1 MRMSRRAGIYGAGAK
16 DLYLFNGGAVP
27 GYTWTGSSTSYANTT
42 ISTYLSAT
50 ASIGQGQVY
59 GDAHASLSISVDVT
73 DYSKAWF
80 TVEQKGSEARI
91 TVDGSSVP
99 FSVGD
104 VSYDISGMTGTKEIR
119 LDSGSV
125 SKTVPDGSVSST
137 IRVTKVWLSK

>member
-42 ISTYLSAT
+42 ISTYLSAS
-50 ASIGQGQVY
+50 ASIGQGEVY
-59 GDAHASLSISVDVT
+59 ENARARLTISADLT
-73 DYSKAWF
+73 DYSMAWF

-91 TVDGSSVP
+91 TVGGSSVP
-99 FSVGD
+99 ISVGD
-104 VSYDISGMTGTKEIR
+104 VSYDISGMTGSKQIV

-125 SKTVPDGSVSST
+125 SKTVPEGSVSSS
-137 IRVTKVWLSK
+137 IKVTKVWLSK

>member
-16 DLYLFNGGAVP
+16 DMYLFNGGAVP
-27 GYTWTGSSTSYANTT
+27 GYTWSEHSTSYASTT
-42 ISTYLSAT
+42 ISTYLEAS
-50 ASIGQGQVY
+50 ASIGQGEVY
-59 GDAHASLSISVDVT
+59 SNARAYLTISADLT

-80 TVEQKGSEARI
+80 TVEQKNSGARI

-99 FSVGD
+99 SGTGD

-125 SKTVPDGSVSST
+125 SKTVPEGSVSSS
-137 IRVTKVWLSK
+137 IKVTKVWLSK